1 MIQEAFNSFKEN
13 INQRTKNPLLGTFII
28 VWIIRNWKFV
38 YSLFYFDK
46 ELKLNGKLL
55 KIEFYFKNYDFKEIL
70 VTIFV
75 TFIVLISTYVL
86 MSLSRLIIS
95 FFEKVVTP
103 KISQITD
110 KSSIVLKS
118 DYNNVQLEL
127 ERLEL
132 KVQEEKANRIRIQ
145 NDNEILERRV
155 LDLLT
160 PNASSTEQDDVT
172 RKPLNDKAIKIFNK
186 LTKEDNI
193 EKYNKMV
200 SIILSD
206 YTLKKDDESIQEFIN
221 LGLIRPTGNHQGNGH
236 YKFFLTPL
244 GESVHEQILNETL
257 K

>member
-1 MIQEAFNSFKEN
+1 MLLLTSINKLAVITDTFLKFINKPMIQEAFNSFKEN

-145 NDNEILERRV
+145 NDNEILSAEC
-155 LDLLT
+155 
-160 PNASSTEQDDVT
+160 
-172 RKPLNDKAIKIFNK
+172 
-186 LTKEDNI
+186 
-193 EKYNKMV
+193 
-200 SIILSD
+200 
-206 YTLKKDDESIQEFIN
+206 
-221 LGLIRPTGNHQGNGH
+221 
-236 YKFFLTPL
+236 
-244 GESVHEQILNETL
+244 
-257 K
+257 